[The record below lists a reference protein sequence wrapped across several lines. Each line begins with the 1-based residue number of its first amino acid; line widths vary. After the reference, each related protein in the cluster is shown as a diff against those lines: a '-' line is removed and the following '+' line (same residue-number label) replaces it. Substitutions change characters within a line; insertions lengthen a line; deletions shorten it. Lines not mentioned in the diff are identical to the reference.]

1 MVGTPATAPAG
12 TSARP
17 AVLVSATMTKLQAA
31 LLHGGM
37 GVVAIAAATVLAILR
52 HITGTDALAI
62 ILAAGGVTGTGL
74 AGTFTGTTTTTTT
87 PARPTS
93 SAASPVT

>member
-1 MVGTPATAPAG
+1 MVGTPATTPAG
-12 TSARP
+12 DTAPTS
-17 AVLVSATMTKLQAA
+17 VLSSVTMTKLQAA

-37 GVVAIAAATVLAILR
+37 GVVAIAAATVLAILG

-74 AGTFTGTTTTTTT
+74 AGTLTGTTAVTTT
-87 PARPTS
+87 PAKPAS
-93 SAASPVT
+93 SAASPPS

>member
-1 MVGTPATAPAG
+1 
-12 TSARP
+12 
-17 AVLVSATMTKLQAA
+17 MTKLQAA

-37 GVVAIAAATVLAILR
+37 GVVAIAAATILAILG

-74 AGTFTGTTTTTTT
+74 AGSLTGTTTTTAP
-87 PARPTS
+87 PARATS
-93 SAASPVT
+93 SAASPPS